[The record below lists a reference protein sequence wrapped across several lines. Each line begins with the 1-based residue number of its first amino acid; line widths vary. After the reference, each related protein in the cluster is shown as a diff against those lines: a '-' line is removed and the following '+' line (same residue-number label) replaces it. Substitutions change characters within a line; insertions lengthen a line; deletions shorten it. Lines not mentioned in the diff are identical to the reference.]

1 MRKPEWLAWLALV
14 VGLGAPILRAE
25 VPRAVPSGSLP
36 PDARLGPLKDLD
48 GYFPMA
54 VPESAEAWSA
64 RAEYV
69 RRQALVALGLWPL
82 PTRTPLRAVI
92 HTPIDRGEYTV
103 EHVYFESYPGHFV
116 TGNLYRPKGRQG
128 KRPGVLCPH
137 GHWANGRFH
146 DHGPDEVQRQ
156 IAKGGERFERGGRH
170 PLQARCVHLARLG
183 CVVFHY
189 DMVGYADSQQISFD
203 VAHRYGQ
210 PRPHMETA
218 ENWGFFSTQAE
229 LRLQTIMGLQAWN
242 SIRALDFLSQL
253 EDVDPARI
261 GVTGASGGG
270 TQTFILCAVDP
281 RPAVAFPAVMVSTAM
296 QGGCTCENCNYLR
309 IGTGNIE
316 LAGLFAPKPLAMTGA
331 DDWTREIET
340 KGLPEL
346 KRLYALL
353 GAPERVMAAPLLQ
366 FEHNYNYVSRSVMY
380 AWFNQYLGLGY
391 DPVPEEQDYQPLS
404 AEELTV
410 WNAEHPRPPSGDEEE
425 RRLLRV
431 MTADAQRQLAAL
443 LPIDPTTLAAYREVV
458 APAIDVLVGRRLPPA
473 GAVEFEKTGE
483 SDCGSY
489 LQVVGLLRYKA
500 AGEALPA
507 VFLHPKQWNGE
518 VVVWLDVEGK
528 QGLFDPAGQPREA
541 VAAVVASGRSVA
553 SLDLLYQGEFL
564 PDGQPLSQTR
574 KVENPREYAGYT
586 FGYNYPLF
594 AQRVHDVLS
603 MLSFVRHHELQ
614 PRRVHLV
621 AARGA
626 AHWAAVAAAQAPDAV
641 DVLVLDTQGF
651 RFVQATGYRDPNF
664 WPGSVKYGDLEGIL
678 ALLAPKRVW
687 LAGEPTVPRLVQ
699 AAYDAAG
706 MPQAIGLADLAQ
718 AGAVVNYL
726 AGEVA
731 QP

>member
-1 MRKPEWLAWLALV
+1 MTRLRCLV
-14 VGLGAPILRAE
+14 LVGLVWSLAGADLSAE
-25 VPRAVPSGSLP
+25 LPRAVPAGTLP

-48 GYFPMA
+48 GYFPFE
-54 VPESAEAWSA
+54 VPESVEAWNQ

-69 RRQALVALGLWPL
+69 RRQTLVALGLWPL

-116 TGNLYRPKGRQG
+116 TGNLYRPKGRRG

-146 DHGPDEVQRQ
+146 DHGPQEVQRQ
-156 IAKGGERFERGGRH
+156 IAKGAERFEVGGRH

-203 VAHRYGQ
+203 VAHLYSQ
-210 PRPHMETA
+210 PRPHMEGT

-229 LRLQTIMGLQAWN
+229 LRLQTIMGLQTWN
-242 SIRALDFLSQL
+242 SIRALDFLTSL
-253 EDVDPARI
+253 EDVDPTRI
-261 GVTGASGGG
+261 GITGASGGG

-281 RPAVAFPAVMVSTAM
+281 RPLAAFPAVMVSTAM

-309 IGTGNIE
+309 IDTGNIE
-316 LAGLFAPKPLAMTGA
+316 LAGLFAPKPLGMTGA

-353 GAPERVMAAPLLQ
+353 GAPEHVMAAPLLQ

-380 AWFNQYLGLGY
+380 AWFNQHLGLGY
-391 DPVPEEQDYQPLS
+391 DPVPEERDFQPLS
-404 AEELTV
+404 IEELTV
-410 WNAEHPRPPSGDEEE
+410 WNEEHPRPASGDDEE

-431 MTADAQRQLAAL
+431 ITADAQRQLAAL
-443 LPIDPTTLAAYREVV
+443 TPIDPTTLQEYRAVV
-458 APAIDVLVGRRLPPA
+458 APAIDVLVGRRLPAA
-473 GAVEFEKTGE
+473 GAVEFEKVSETDG
-483 SDCGSY
+483 GGY
-489 LQVVGLLRYKA
+489 IQFLGLLKHVA

-507 VFLHPKQWNGE
+507 VFLHPKEWKGE
-518 VVVWLDVEGK
+518 VVVWLDPAGK
-528 QGLFDPAGQPREA
+528 QGLFDSGGKPLPAVTA
-541 VAAVVASGRSVA
+541 VLDSGRSVA

-564 PDGQPLSQTR
+564 PDGQPLMQTR

-586 FGYNYPLF
+586 FGYNRPLF

-603 MLSFVRHHELQ
+603 MLSYVRHHEYQ
-614 PRRVHLV
+614 PQRVHLV
-621 AARGA
+621 ATRGA
-626 AHWAAVAAAQAPDAV
+626 GHWAAVAVAQAPEAV
-641 DVLVLDTQGF
+641 DIALLDTQGF
-651 RFVQATGYRDPNF
+651 RFDQVSGYRDPNF
-664 WPGSVKYGDLEGIL
+664 WPGSVKYGDLDGIL

-687 LAGEPTVPRLVQ
+687 LAGEPVVPRLAQ

-706 MPQAIGLADLAQ
+706 APQAIGLVELSQPEAIVQ
-718 AGAVVNYL
+718 YL
-726 AGEVA
+726 SR
-731 QP
+731 

>member
-1 MRKPEWLAWLALV
+1 MRKALWLVLPALV
-14 VGLGAPILRAE
+14 WAFGMAGGRAE
-25 VPRAVPSGSLP
+25 SPRAVPAGTLP

-48 GYFPMA
+48 GYFPFE
-54 VPESAEAWSA
+54 VPQSVEAWNE

-116 TGNLYRPKGRQG
+116 TGNLYRPKGRLG

-146 DHGPDEVQRQ
+146 DHGPQEVQRQ
-156 IAKGGERFERGGRH
+156 IAKGGERFEVGGRH

-210 PRPHMETA
+210 PRPHMEGA

-229 LRLQTIMGLQAWN
+229 LRLQTIMGLQTWN
-242 SIRALDFLSQL
+242 SIRALDFLSSLQ
-253 EDVDPARI
+253 DVDPARI

-270 TQTFILCAVDP
+270 TQTFILCAVDQ
-281 RPAVAFPAVMVSTAM
+281 RPAAAFPAVMVSTAM
-296 QGGCTCENCNYLR
+296 QGGCTCENCSYLR

-346 KRLYALL
+346 TRLYAML
-353 GAPERVMAAPLLQ
+353 GVPERVMAAPLLQ
-366 FEHNYNYVSRSVMY
+366 FEHNYNYASRAVMY
-380 AWFNQYLGLGY
+380 AWFNKYLDLGY
-391 DPVPEEQDYQPLS
+391 DTVPEEQDYQPLTPD
-404 AEELTV
+404 ELTV
-410 WNAEHPRPPSGDEEE
+410 WNAEHPRPASGDDEE

-443 LPIDPTTLAAYREVV
+443 TPIDRTTLAEYRQVV
-458 APAIDVLVGRRLPPA
+458 APAIDVLVGRRLPAA
-473 GAVEFEKTGE
+473 GAVEFEKVSETDRG
-483 SDCGSY
+483 GY
-489 LQVVGLLRYKA
+489 IQFVGLLRHVP

-507 VFLHPKQWNGE
+507 VFLHPKDWTGE
-518 VVVWLDVEGK
+518 VVIWLDPAGK
-528 QGLFDPAGQPREA
+528 QGLFDSGGQPLPA
-541 VAAVVASGRSVA
+541 VSALVDSGRSVA

-594 AQRVHDVLS
+594 CQRVHDVLS
-603 MLSFVRHHELQ
+603 MLSYVRHHELKPQ
-614 PRRVHLV
+614 RVHLV
-621 AARGA
+621 ALRGA
-626 AHWAAVAAAQAPDAV
+626 GHWAAVAAAQAPESV

-651 RFVQATGYRDPNF
+651 RFAQASSYRDPNF

-678 ALLAPKRVW
+678 ALLAPRRVY
-687 LAGEPTVPRLVQ
+687 LAGEPSVPRLAQ

-706 MPQAIGLADLAQ
+706 TPQAIGLADLSQPEALVQ
-718 AGAVVNYL
+718 YL
-726 AGEVA
+726 AR
-731 QP
+731 